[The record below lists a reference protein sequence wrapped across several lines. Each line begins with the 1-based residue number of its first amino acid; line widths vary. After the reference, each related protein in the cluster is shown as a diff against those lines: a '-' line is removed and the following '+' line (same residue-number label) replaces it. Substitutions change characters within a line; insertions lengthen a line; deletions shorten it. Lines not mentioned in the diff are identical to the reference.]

1 MTRIR
6 LDYIHEFRDRHGK
19 VRRYVRRPGRKRV
32 PLPGLPGTEAFMS
45 AYAAALDG
53 EAPRVEIGAARTKPG
68 TLSAAIVSY
77 YASVAFL
84 NLAPGTRRMRRN
96 ILERFRAEHGDKRI
110 ALLQRRHIADILAK
124 KASSTPAAAQVFL
137 KVIRGLMQHCQSI
150 GLRDDDPTF
159 GIKNVKLRSEGI
171 YTWTEKDIAKFE
183 AAHPIDSRPRLAM
196 ALLLYTGQRRSDVV
210 RLGRQ
215 HLRDGLLHLRQQK
228 TGAVLAIP
236 VHPALVEIL
245 SATPT
250 NNLTFLVTRDGSPFT
265 PAGFGNHFREWCD
278 KAGLPKECSAHG
290 LRKAACRRLAEAGC
304 SALEIM
310 AISGHTSLR
319 EVQRYCAA
327 ADQARMARS
336 AMASVS
342 AAFATTTRTSSGKPE

>member
-1 MTRIR
+1 
-6 LDYIHEFRDRHGK
+6 
-19 VRRYVRRPGRKRV
+19 
-32 PLPGLPGTEAFMS
+32 
-45 AYAAALDG
+45 
-53 EAPRVEIGAARTKPG
+53 
-68 TLSAAIVSY
+68 
-77 YASVAFL
+77 
-84 NLAPGTRRMRRN
+84 
-96 ILERFRAEHGDKRI
+96 
-110 ALLQRRHIADILAK
+110 
-124 KASSTPAAAQVFL
+124 
-137 KVIRGLMQHCQSI
+137 
-150 GLRDDDPTF
+150 
-159 GIKNVKLRSEGI
+159 VKLRSEGI
-171 YTWTEKDIAKFE
+171 YTWTETDIAKFE
-183 AAHPIDSRPRLAM
+183 AAHPIGSRPRLAM

-250 NNLTFLVTRDGSPFT
+250 NNLSFLVTRDGSPFT

-310 AISGHTSLR
+310 AISGHASLR